1 MNRVTLGVFGE
12 ECTSTEKELVRVREN
27 ERVRKAVKTKGGL
40 SGREWR
46 NSHERWSKY
55 GNGGLGGKSSNANR
69 AYIRKYLNG
78 QVV

>member
-1 MNRVTLGVFGE
+1 VNRVTLGVFGE

-46 NSHERWSKY
+46 NSHER
-55 GNGGLGGKSSNANR
+55 
-69 AYIRKYLNG
+69 
-78 QVV
+78 